1 MADFLAAHPA
11 SDDTH
16 LSDDLPDEEVL
27 YAKVQFPTK
36 KGSMVH
42 PGAGAGIVFMTPEGS
57 MIPYSFTL
65 TSAASN
71 KAAE

>member
-27 YAKVQFPTK
+27 YAKVQFPW
-36 KGSMVH
+36 GSMVH
-42 PGAGAGIVFMTPEGS
+42 PGAGAGIVFMTPERS

>member
-27 YAKVQFPTK
+27 YAKVKLPW
-36 KGSMVH
+36 GSMVD
-42 PGAGAGIVFMTPEGS
+42 PRPN
-57 MIPYSFTL
+57 Y
-65 TSAASN
+65 
-71 KAAE
+71 KAAPTDRADRAGLLWLNQMP